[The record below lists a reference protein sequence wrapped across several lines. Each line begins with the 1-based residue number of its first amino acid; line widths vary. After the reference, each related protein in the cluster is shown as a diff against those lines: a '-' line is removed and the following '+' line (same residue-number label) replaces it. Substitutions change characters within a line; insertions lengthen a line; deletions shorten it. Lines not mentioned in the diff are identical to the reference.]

1 MKNRSFLVLVM
12 VLFLGWSSY
21 GQTISGQV
29 NAAETGEPLPGVAVS
44 LKSQNKAVLTDFNG
58 KFSIEAAEGDVLTF
72 SSMGMES
79 REVKATSTFMLV
91 SLKSTSNE
99 LQEVVVTAGGIARE
113 RKALGFGVEE
123 VGGSELKE
131 SGETNMISGI
141 SAKVSGVQ
149 VTNSSGAAG
158 AASYIKIRGNATF
171 TANDNQPLMVVDG
184 VPIDNSQIA
193 TSDLRGG
200 VANSNRAIDINPDD
214 IESISVLKGGAAA
227 ALYGTRG
234 ANGVILITTKKGA
247 YGQDFQVN
255 VSSTMEITQA
265 NRLPELQTKYSQGY
279 FGSFDG
285 GTSNAF
291 SWGPALADLGY
302 DANGNIV
309 QDPSQMVSQGVTPF
323 DHYDFFKR
331 GRRLNNSV
339 TLSGG
344 GKQSSYY
351 LSIANLQDEGIIPL
365 NRFDRTTIRLTGT
378 GQIATNL
385 KATASLAY
393 TNSGGYRVQQ
403 GSNTSGLMLGLLRTP
418 PSFDNSNG
426 VDDPTDPAAYINPDG
441 SQRNYRAGGGY
452 DNPYWTINMNPF
464 TDDVN
469 RVFGYTKFDWSPVEG
484 LMVSYR
490 YGIDQYS
497 DVRKQIIA
505 INSRSF
511 PGGSINDETYLVKEQ
526 NHDLTARYSTKLGP
540 IGANF
545 LAGFNANDRERKYV
559 GTYGTGLVL
568 PNFYNMSNATN
579 QQAYESFQGRRI
591 WGVYGEAQFD
601 YGDWAY
607 LTLTARR
614 DQASTF
620 GNVATPILYP
630 SASLSIILTDL
641 LKVESDVLSFAKLR
655 ASSAKVG
662 SEPGF
667 ASNATYFNQAG
678 VGSGWIT
685 GISFPYMGVTG
696 FTQSN
701 TLGNPELRPEYTITN
716 EVGLEL
722 RFFQNKLSLDVTAY
736 EQRSEDLIVA
746 VPVAGSSGFTSSFLN
761 AGSMSNSGI
770 ELQLNTNL
778 VQTEDFSLNAGL
790 NFTRNRNVVEKLA
803 DGVDVISLPWGFF
816 GANQRLVAGEAYG
829 TLYGDDWLRDENGN
843 ALVTADGYPVYSST
857 EVVVGDP
864 NPDYLM
870 GINGDA
876 RYKNWSFNMLWDIRR
891 GGDIWNGTR
900 GALYYFGT
908 HADTDIMPDG
918 TKRGET
924 YVWEDVVMGNTG
936 VYAPGEVDANGN
948 EIAGQPNSTPILH
961 DIDSY
966 ALGPLSGFTGASRPF
981 IEDGSWLRL
990 RTVSLN
996 YQFSKASL
1004 ENTKLKGLSLG
1015 ITGRNLFLLTPY
1027 RGVDPET
1034 NLSGA
1039 TNSQGADYFN
1049 MPNTMG
1055 VLFNL
1060 RANL

>member
-1 MKNRSFLVLVM
+1 MKNKFLLVWSFLIA
-12 VLFLGWSSY
+12 FSATAFA
-21 GQTISGQV
+21 Q
-29 NAAETGEPLPGVAVS
+29 NEPETGEVPELP
-44 LKSQNKAVLTDFNG
+44 
-58 KFSIEAAEGDVLTF
+58 DVFEQL
-72 SSMGMES
+72 E
-79 REVKATSTFMLV
+79 
-91 SLKSTSNE
+91 
-99 LQEVVVTAGGIARE
+99 EVVVTAGGITRE
-113 RKALGFGVEE
+113 KKALGFGVEE
-123 VGGSELKE
+123 VKGASIKE
-131 SGETNMISGI
+131 SGETNIVSGI

-193 TSDLRGG
+193 TSDLRDG

-214 IESISVLKGGAAA
+214 IETISVLKGGAAA

-247 YGQDFQVN
+247 YGEDFKVN
-255 VSSTMEITQA
+255 VSSSMEISQV
-265 NRLPELQTKYSQGY
+265 NKLPELQNRYSQGY
-279 FGSFDG
+279 FGTYEG
-285 GTSNAF
+285 GTSNPF

-302 DANGNIV
+302 DANGNIT
-309 QDPSQMVSQGVTPF
+309 QDATGGVTP
-323 DHYDFFKR
+323 YDNTSFLQR
-331 GRRLNNSV
+331 GRRLNNSL

-344 GKQSSYY
+344 GKKSSYY
-351 LSIANLQDEGIIPL
+351 LSIANLQDQGIVPL
-365 NRFDRTTIRLTGT
+365 NHFDRTTIRLTGS

-393 TNSGGYRVQQ
+393 SNSGGYRIQQ

-418 PSFDNSNG
+418 PTFDNSNG
-426 VDDPTDPAAYINPDG
+426 VTDPTDQSAFLNPDG

-469 RVFGYTKFDWSPVEG
+469 RVFGYTKFDWSPVDN
-484 LMVSYR
+484 LLISYR

-497 DVRKQIIA
+497 DLRKQIIA
-505 INSRSF
+505 INSRTF
-511 PGGSINDETYLVKEQ
+511 PGGSIADEAYAIKEQ
-526 NHDLTARYSTKLGP
+526 NHDLTARYSMDLGP
-540 IGANF
+540 IGASF
-545 LAGFNANDRERKYV
+545 FGGFNSNQRDRKYV

-568 PNFYNMSNATN
+568 PNFYNMSNAQN
-579 QQAYESFQGRRI
+579 QQAYESFVGRRL
-591 WGVYGEAQFD
+591 WGIYGEAQFD
-601 YGDWAY
+601 YADWAY

-620 GNVATPILYP
+620 GNVSTPIIYP
-630 SASLSIILTDL
+630 SASLSLILTEAL
-641 LKVESDVLSFAKLR
+641 GIESDVLNFAKLR
-655 ASSAKVG
+655 ASSAQVG

-678 VGSGWIT
+678 VGSGWIN
-685 GISFPYMGVTG
+685 GISFPYLGVTG

-701 TLGNPELRPEYTITN
+701 TLGNPNLLPEYTVTN
-716 EVGLEL
+716 EIGGEVRMFG
-722 RFFQNKLSLDVTAY
+722 NKISADITLYQQTSK
-736 EQRSEDLIVA
+736 DLIVA
-746 VPVAGSSGFTSSFLN
+746 VPVAGSSGYTSSFIN
-761 AGSMSNSGI
+761 AGEMTNTGV
-770 ELQLNTNL
+770 ELQLNANL
-778 VQTEDFSLNAGL
+778 VKTDDFTWDAGMT
-790 NFTRNRNVVEKLA
+790 FTRNRNVVKKLA

-816 GANQRLVAGEAYG
+816 GANQRLVEGEAYG
-829 TLYGDDWLRDENGN
+829 TLYGDDWARDENGN
-843 ALVTADGYPVYSST
+843 ALVDASGYPVYSST

-870 GINGDA
+870 GITSA
-876 RYKNWSFNMLWDIRR
+876 ATYKNWSFSMLWDIRQ

-908 HADTDIMPDG
+908 HADTDVLPDG

-924 YVWEDVVMGNTG
+924 FVWEDVVMGNSG
-936 VYAPGEVDANGN
+936 VYAPGTTDADGN
-948 EIAGQPNSTPILH
+948 DISGQPNTTPILN

-981 IEDGSWLRL
+981 IEDGSWVRL
-990 RTVSLN
+990 RNIGVN
-996 YQFSKASL
+996 YRFDADALSG
-1004 ENTKLKGLSLG
+1004 TKLKGLSVG
-1015 ITGRNLFLLTPY
+1015 VSGRNIFLSTPY

-1055 VLFNL
+1055 IIFNL
-1060 RANL
+1060 KANL

>member
-1 MKNRSFLVLVM
+1 MKNKFLLVWSFLIA
-12 VLFLGWSSY
+12 FSATAFA
-21 GQTISGQV
+21 QNEPDQ
-29 NAAETGEPLPGVAVS
+29 GEVPELP
-44 LKSQNKAVLTDFNG
+44 
-58 KFSIEAAEGDVLTF
+58 DVFEQL
-72 SSMGMES
+72 E
-79 REVKATSTFMLV
+79 
-91 SLKSTSNE
+91 
-99 LQEVVVTAGGIARE
+99 EVVVTAGGIARE
-113 RKALGFGVEE
+113 KKALGFGVEE
-123 VGGSELKE
+123 VKGASIKE
-131 SGETNMISGI
+131 SGESNIVSGI

-193 TSDLRGG
+193 TSDLRSG

-247 YGQDFQVN
+247 YGEDFKVN
-255 VSSTMEITQA
+255 VSSSMEISQV
-265 NRLPELQTKYSQGY
+265 NKLPELQNSYSQGY
-279 FGSFDG
+279 FGTYGG
-285 GTSNAF
+285 GTSNPF

-302 DANGNIV
+302 DADGNIT
-309 QDPSQMVSQGVTPF
+309 QDATGGVTP
-323 DHYDFFKR
+323 YDNTSFLQR
-331 GRRLNNSV
+331 GRRLNNSL

-344 GKQSSYY
+344 GQKSSYY
-351 LSIANLQDEGIIPL
+351 LSIANLQDQGIVPL
-365 NRFDRTTIRLTGT
+365 NQFDRTTIRLTGS

-393 TNSGGYRVQQ
+393 SNSGGYRVQQ

-418 PSFDNSNG
+418 PTFDNSNG
-426 VDDPTDPAAYINPDG
+426 VTDPTDPAAFLNADG

-469 RVFGYTKFDWSPVEG
+469 RVFGYTKFDWSPVEN
-484 LMVSYR
+484 LLVSYR

-497 DVRKQIIA
+497 DVRKQIIS
-505 INSRSF
+505 INSRTF
-511 PGGSINDETYLVKEQ
+511 PGGSIADEAYAIKEQ
-526 NHDLTARYSTKLGP
+526 NHDLTARYSMDLGP
-540 IGANF
+540 IGASF
-545 LAGFNANDRERKYV
+545 FGGFNANQRDRKYV

-568 PNFYNMSNATN
+568 PNFYNMSNAQN
-579 QQAYESFQGRRI
+579 QQAYESFVGRRL
-591 WGVYGEAQFD
+591 WGIYGEAQFD
-601 YGDWAY
+601 YADWAY

-620 GNVATPILYP
+620 GNVSTPIIYP
-630 SASLSIILTDL
+630 SASLSLILTEAL
-641 LKVESDVLSFAKLR
+641 GIESDVLNFAKLR
-655 ASSAKVG
+655 ASSAQVG

-678 VGSGWIT
+678 VGSGWIN
-685 GISFPYMGVTG
+685 GISFPYLGVTG

-701 TLGNPELRPEYTITN
+701 TLGNPNLLPEYTVTN
-716 EVGLEL
+716 EIGGEV
-722 RFFQNKLSLDVTAY
+722 RMFNNKISADITLYQQTSK
-736 EQRSEDLIVA
+736 DLIVA
-746 VPVAGSSGFTSSFLN
+746 VPVAGSSGYTSSFIN
-761 AGSMSNSGI
+761 AGEMTNTGV
-770 ELQLNTNL
+770 ELQLNANL
-778 VQTEDFSLNAGL
+778 VKTDDFTWDAGMT
-790 NFTRNRNVVEKLA
+790 FTRNRNVVKKLA

-816 GANQRLVAGEAYG
+816 GANQRLVEGEAYG
-829 TLYGDDWLRDENGN
+829 TLYGDDWARDENGN
-843 ALVTADGYPVYSST
+843 ALVDASGYPIYSST

-870 GINGDA
+870 GITSA
-876 RYKNWSFNMLWDIRR
+876 ATYKNWSFNMLWDIRQ

-908 HADTDIMPDG
+908 HADTDVMPDG

-924 YVWEDVVMGNTG
+924 FVWEDVVTGNNG
-936 VYAPGEVDANGN
+936 VYAPGTTDADGN
-948 EIAGQPNSTPILH
+948 DISGQPNTTPILN

-981 IEDGSWLRL
+981 IEDGSWVRL
-990 RTVSLN
+990 RNIGVNYRFDADALN
-996 YQFSKASL
+996 G
-1004 ENTKLKGLSLG
+1004 TKLKGLSVG
-1015 ITGRNLFLLTPY
+1015 VSGRNIFLRTPY

-1055 VLFNL
+1055 VIFNL
-1060 RANL
+1060 KANL

>member
-1 MKNRSFLVLVM
+1 
-12 VLFLGWSSY
+12 
-21 GQTISGQV
+21 
-29 NAAETGEPLPGVAVS
+29 
-44 LKSQNKAVLTDFNG
+44 
-58 KFSIEAAEGDVLTF
+58 
-72 SSMGMES
+72 
-79 REVKATSTFMLV
+79 
-91 SLKSTSNE
+91 
-99 LQEVVVTAGGIARE
+99 
-113 RKALGFGVEE
+113 
-123 VGGSELKE
+123 
-131 SGETNMISGI
+131 
-141 SAKVSGVQ
+141 VSGVQ

-193 TSDLRGG
+193 TEDLRSG

-247 YGQDFQVN
+247 YGEDFKVN
-255 VSSTMEITQA
+255 VSSSMEISQV
-265 NRLPELQTKYSQGY
+265 NKLPELQNKYSQGY
-279 FGSFDG
+279 FGTYGG

-302 DANGNIV
+302 DADGNIT
-309 QDPSQMVSQGVTPF
+309 QDATGGVTP
-323 DHYDFFKR
+323 YDNTGFLQR
-331 GRRLNNSV
+331 GRRLNNSL

-344 GKQSSYY
+344 GQKSSYY
-351 LSIANLQDEGIIPL
+351 LSIANLQDQGIVPL
-365 NRFDRTTIRLTGT
+365 NQFDRTTIRLTGS

-393 TNSGGYRVQQ
+393 SNSGGYRVQQ

-426 VDDPTDPAAYINPDG
+426 VTDPTDPSAFLNADG

-469 RVFGYTKFDWSPVEG
+469 RVFGYTKFDWSPVEN
-484 LMVSYR
+484 LLVSYR

-497 DVRKQIIA
+497 DVRKQIIS
-505 INSRSF
+505 INSRTF
-511 PGGSINDETYLVKEQ
+511 PGGSIADEAYAIKEQ
-526 NHDLTARYSTKLGP
+526 NHDLTARYSMDLGP
-540 IGANF
+540 IGASF
-545 LAGFNANDRERKYV
+545 FGGFNANQRDRKYV

-568 PNFYNMSNATN
+568 PNFYNMSNAQN
-579 QQAYESFQGRRI
+579 QQAYESFVGRRL
-591 WGVYGEAQFD
+591 WGIYGEAQFD
-601 YGDWAY
+601 YADWAY

-620 GNVATPILYP
+620 GNVSTPILYP
-630 SASLSIILTDL
+630 SASLSLILTEAL
-641 LKVESDVLSFAKLR
+641 GIESDVLNFAKLR
-655 ASSAKVG
+655 ASSAQVG

-678 VGSGWIT
+678 VGSGWIN
-685 GISFPYMGVTG
+685 GISFPYLGVTG

-701 TLGNPELRPEYTITN
+701 TLGNPNLLPEYTVTN
-716 EVGLEL
+716 EIGGEV
-722 RFFQNKLSLDVTAY
+722 RMFNNKISADITLYQQTSK
-736 EQRSEDLIVA
+736 DLIVA
-746 VPVAGSSGFTSSFLN
+746 VPVAGSSGYTSSFIN
-761 AGSMSNSGI
+761 AGEMTNTGV
-770 ELQLNTNL
+770 ELQLNANL
-778 VQTEDFSLNAGL
+778 VKTDDFTWDAGMT
-790 NFTRNRNVVEKLA
+790 FTRNRNIVKKLA

-816 GANQRLVAGEAYG
+816 GANQRLVEGEAYG
-829 TLYGDDWLRDENGN
+829 TLYGDDWARDENGN
-843 ALVTADGYPVYSST
+843 ALVDASGYPVYSST

-870 GINGDA
+870 GITSA
-876 RYKNWSFNMLWDIRR
+876 ATYKNWSFNMLWDIRQ

-908 HADTDIMPDG
+908 HADTDVMPDG

-924 YVWEDVVMGNTG
+924 FVWEDVVAGNNG
-936 VYAPGEVDANGN
+936 VYAPGTTDADGN
-948 EIAGQPNSTPILH
+948 DISGQPNTTPILN

-981 IEDGSWLRL
+981 IEDGSWVRL
-990 RTVSLN
+990 RNIGVNYRFDADALN
-996 YQFSKASL
+996 G
-1004 ENTKLKGLSLG
+1004 TKLKGLSVG
-1015 ITGRNLFLLTPY
+1015 VSGRNIFLRTPY

-1055 VLFNL
+1055 VIFNL
-1060 RANL
+1060 KANL

>member
-1 MKNRSFLVLVM
+1 MKNKFLLVWSFLIA
-12 VLFLGWSSY
+12 FSATAFA
-21 GQTISGQV
+21 QNEPDQ
-29 NAAETGEPLPGVAVS
+29 GEVPELP
-44 LKSQNKAVLTDFNG
+44 
-58 KFSIEAAEGDVLTF
+58 DVFEQL
-72 SSMGMES
+72 E
-79 REVKATSTFMLV
+79 
-91 SLKSTSNE
+91 
-99 LQEVVVTAGGIARE
+99 EVVVTAGGIARE
-113 RKALGFGVEE
+113 KKALGFGVEE
-123 VGGSELKE
+123 VKGASIKE
-131 SGETNMISGI
+131 SGESNIVSGI

-193 TSDLRGG
+193 TSDLRAG

-247 YGQDFQVN
+247 YGQDFKVN
-255 VSSTMEITQA
+255 VSSSLEISQV
-265 NRLPELQTKYSQGY
+265 NKLPETQNKYSQGY
-279 FGSFDG
+279 FGTYGG
-285 GTSNAF
+285 GTSNPF

-302 DANGNIV
+302 DADGNIT
-309 QDPSQMVSQGVTPF
+309 QDATGGVTP
-323 DHYDFFKR
+323 YDNTAFFQN
-331 GRRLNNSV
+331 GRRLNNSL

-344 GKQSSYY
+344 GQKSSYY
-351 LSIANLQDEGIIPL
+351 LSIANLQDQGIVPL
-365 NRFDRTTIRLTGT
+365 NQFDRTTIRLTGT

-393 TNSGGYRVQQ
+393 SNSGGYRVQQ

-418 PSFDNSNG
+418 PTFDNSNG
-426 VDDPTDPAAYINPDG
+426 VTDPTDPAAFLNADG

-469 RVFGYTKFDWSPVEG
+469 RVFGYTKFDWSPVEN
-484 LMVSYR
+484 LLVSYR

-497 DVRKQIIA
+497 DVRKQIIS
-505 INSRSF
+505 INSRTF
-511 PGGSINDETYLVKEQ
+511 PGGSISDEVYTVKEQ
-526 NHDLTARYSTKLGP
+526 NHDLTARYSMDLGP

-545 LAGFNANDRERKYV
+545 FGGFNANQRDRKYV

-568 PNFYNMSNATN
+568 PNFYNMSNAQN
-579 QQAYESFQGRRI
+579 QQAYESFVGRRL

-601 YGDWAY
+601 YADWAY

-630 SASLSIILTDL
+630 SASLALILTEAL
-641 LKVESDVLSFAKLR
+641 GIESDVLNFAKLR
-655 ASSAKVG
+655 VSSAKVG

-678 VGSGWIT
+678 VGSGWIN
-685 GISFPYMGVTG
+685 GISFPYLGVTG

-701 TLGNPELRPEYTITN
+701 TLGNPDLRPEFTVTN
-716 EVGLEL
+716 EIGGEV
-722 RFFQNKLSLDVTAY
+722 RMFNNKISADITLYQQT
-736 EQRSEDLIVA
+736 SEDLIVA
-746 VPVAGSSGFTSSFLN
+746 VPVAGSSGFTSSFIN
-761 AGSMSNSGI
+761 AGSMTNTGV
-770 ELQLNTNL
+770 ELQLNANL
-778 VQTEDFSLNAGL
+778 VKTDDFTWDAGMT
-790 NFTRNRNVVEKLA
+790 FTRNRNIVKKLA

-816 GANQRLVAGEAYG
+816 GANQRLVEGEAYG
-829 TLYGDDWLRDENGN
+829 TLYGDDWARDENGN
-843 ALVTADGYPVYSST
+843 ALVDASGYPIYSST

-870 GINGDA
+870 GITSA
-876 RYKNWSFNMLWDIRR
+876 ASYKNWSFNMLWDIRQ

-908 HADTDIMPDG
+908 HIDTDVMPDG
-918 TKRGET
+918 TGRGET
-924 YVWEDVVMGNTG
+924 FVWEDVVMGNSG
-936 VYAPGEVDANGN
+936 VYAPGTTDADGN
-948 EIAGQPNSTPILH
+948 DISGQPNTTPILN

-981 IEDGSWLRL
+981 IEDGSWVRL
-990 RTVSLN
+990 RNIGVNYKFDADALN
-996 YQFSKASL
+996 G
-1004 ENTKLKGLSLG
+1004 TKLKGLSVG
-1015 ITGRNLFLLTPY
+1015 VSGRNIFLRTPY

-1055 VLFNL
+1055 VIFNL
-1060 RANL
+1060 KANL

>member
-1 MKNRSFLVLVM
+1 MKNKFLLVWSFLIA
-12 VLFLGWSSY
+12 FSATAFA
-21 GQTISGQV
+21 QNEPDQ
-29 NAAETGEPLPGVAVS
+29 GEVPELP
-44 LKSQNKAVLTDFNG
+44 
-58 KFSIEAAEGDVLTF
+58 DVFEQL
-72 SSMGMES
+72 E
-79 REVKATSTFMLV
+79 
-91 SLKSTSNE
+91 
-99 LQEVVVTAGGIARE
+99 EVVVTAGGIARE
-113 RKALGFGVEE
+113 KKALGFGVEE
-123 VGGSELKE
+123 VKGASIKE
-131 SGETNMISGI
+131 SGESNIVSGI

-193 TSDLRGG
+193 TEDLRSG

-247 YGQDFQVN
+247 YGEDFKVN
-255 VSSTMEITQA
+255 VSSSMEISQV
-265 NRLPELQTKYSQGY
+265 NKLPELQNKYSQGY
-279 FGSFDG
+279 FGTYGG

-302 DANGNIV
+302 DADGNIT
-309 QDPSQMVSQGVTPF
+309 QDATGGVTP
-323 DHYDFFKR
+323 YDNTGFLQR
-331 GRRLNNSV
+331 GRRLNNSL

-344 GKQSSYY
+344 GQKSSYY
-351 LSIANLQDEGIIPL
+351 LSIANLQDQGIVPL
-365 NRFDRTTIRLTGT
+365 NQFDRTTIRLTGS

-393 TNSGGYRVQQ
+393 SNSGGYRVQQ

-426 VDDPTDPAAYINPDG
+426 VTDPTDPSAFLNADG

-469 RVFGYTKFDWSPVEG
+469 RVFGYTKFDWSPVEN
-484 LMVSYR
+484 LLVSYR

-497 DVRKQIIA
+497 DVRKQIIS
-505 INSRSF
+505 INSRTF
-511 PGGSINDETYLVKEQ
+511 PGGSIADEAYAIKEQ
-526 NHDLTARYSTKLGP
+526 NHDLTARYSMDLGP
-540 IGANF
+540 IGASF
-545 LAGFNANDRERKYV
+545 FGGFNANQRDRKYV

-568 PNFYNMSNATN
+568 PNFYNMSNAQN
-579 QQAYESFQGRRI
+579 QQAYESFVGRRL
-591 WGVYGEAQFD
+591 WGIYGEAQFD
-601 YGDWAY
+601 YADWAY

-620 GNVATPILYP
+620 GKVSTPILYP
-630 SASLSIILTDL
+630 SASLSLILTEAL
-641 LKVESDVLSFAKLR
+641 GIESDVLNFAKLR
-655 ASSAKVG
+655 ASSAQVG

-678 VGSGWIT
+678 VGSGWIN
-685 GISFPYMGVTG
+685 GISFPYLGVTG

-701 TLGNPELRPEYTITN
+701 TLGNPNLLPEYTVTN
-716 EVGLEL
+716 EIGGEV
-722 RFFQNKLSLDVTAY
+722 RMFNNKISADITLYQQTSK
-736 EQRSEDLIVA
+736 DLIVA
-746 VPVAGSSGFTSSFLN
+746 VPVAGSSGYTSSFIN
-761 AGSMSNSGI
+761 AGEMTNTGV
-770 ELQLNTNL
+770 ELQLNANL
-778 VQTEDFSLNAGL
+778 VKTDDFTWDAGMT
-790 NFTRNRNVVEKLA
+790 FTRNRNIVKKLA

-816 GANQRLVAGEAYG
+816 GANQRLVEGEAYG
-829 TLYGDDWLRDENGN
+829 TLYGDDWARDENGN
-843 ALVTADGYPVYSST
+843 ALVDASGYPVYSST

-870 GINGDA
+870 GITSA
-876 RYKNWSFNMLWDIRR
+876 ATYKNWSFNMLWDIRQ

-908 HADTDIMPDG
+908 HADTDVMPDG

-924 YVWEDVVMGNTG
+924 FVWEDVVAGNNG
-936 VYAPGEVDANGN
+936 VYAPGTTDADGN
-948 EIAGQPNSTPILH
+948 DISGQPNTTPILN

-981 IEDGSWLRL
+981 IEDGSWVRL
-990 RTVSLN
+990 RNIGVNYRFDADALN
-996 YQFSKASL
+996 G
-1004 ENTKLKGLSLG
+1004 TKLKGLSVG
-1015 ITGRNLFLLTPY
+1015 VSGRNIFLRTPY

-1055 VLFNL
+1055 VIFNL
-1060 RANL
+1060 KANL

>member
-1 MKNRSFLVLVM
+1 MKNKFLLVWSFLIA
-12 VLFLGWSSY
+12 FSATAFA
-21 GQTISGQV
+21 QNEPDQ
-29 NAAETGEPLPGVAVS
+29 GEVPELP
-44 LKSQNKAVLTDFNG
+44 
-58 KFSIEAAEGDVLTF
+58 DVFEQL
-72 SSMGMES
+72 E
-79 REVKATSTFMLV
+79 
-91 SLKSTSNE
+91 
-99 LQEVVVTAGGIARE
+99 EVVVTAGGIARE
-113 RKALGFGVEE
+113 KKALGFGVEE
-123 VGGSELKE
+123 VKGASIKE
-131 SGETNMISGI
+131 SGESNIVSGI

-193 TSDLRGG
+193 TSDLRAG

-247 YGQDFQVN
+247 YGEDFKVN
-255 VSSTMEITQA
+255 VSSSMEISQV
-265 NRLPELQTKYSQGY
+265 NKMPELQNSYSQGY
-279 FGSFDG
+279 FGTYGG
-285 GTSNAF
+285 GTSNPF

-302 DANGNIV
+302 DADGNIT
-309 QDPSQMVSQGVTPF
+309 QDATGGVTP
-323 DHYDFFKR
+323 YDNTAFLQR
-331 GRRLNNSV
+331 GRRLNNSL

-344 GKQSSYY
+344 GQKSSYY
-351 LSIANLQDEGIIPL
+351 LSIANLQDQGIVPL
-365 NRFDRTTIRLTGT
+365 NQFDRTTIRLTGS

-393 TNSGGYRVQQ
+393 SNSGGYRVQQ

-418 PSFDNSNG
+418 PTFDNSNG
-426 VDDPTDPAAYINPDG
+426 VTDPTDPAAFLNADG

-469 RVFGYTKFDWSPVEG
+469 RVFGYTKFDWSPVEN
-484 LMVSYR
+484 LLVSYR

-497 DVRKQIIA
+497 DVRKQIIS
-505 INSRSF
+505 INSRTF
-511 PGGSINDETYLVKEQ
+511 PGGSISDEAYAVKEQ
-526 NHDLTARYSTKLGP
+526 NHDLTARYSMDLGP
-540 IGANF
+540 IGASF
-545 LAGFNANDRERKYV
+545 FGGFNANQRDRKYV

-568 PNFYNMSNATN
+568 PNFYNMSNAQN
-579 QQAYESFQGRRI
+579 QQAYESFVGRRL
-591 WGVYGEAQFD
+591 WGIYGEAQFD
-601 YGDWAY
+601 YADWAY

-620 GNVATPILYP
+620 GNVSTPIIYP
-630 SASLSIILTDL
+630 SASLSLILTEAL
-641 LKVESDVLSFAKLR
+641 GIESDVLNFAKLR
-655 ASSAKVG
+655 ASSAQVG

-678 VGSGWIT
+678 VGSGWIN
-685 GISFPYMGVTG
+685 GISFPYLGVTG

-701 TLGNPELRPEYTITN
+701 TLGNPNLLPEYTVTN
-716 EVGLEL
+716 EIGGEV
-722 RFFQNKLSLDVTAY
+722 RMFNNKISADVTLY
-736 EQRSEDLIVA
+736 QQTSKDLIVA
-746 VPVAGSSGFTSSFLN
+746 VPVAGSSGYTSSFIN
-761 AGSMSNSGI
+761 AGEMTNTGV
-770 ELQLNTNL
+770 ELQLNANL
-778 VQTEDFSLNAGL
+778 VKTDDFTWDAGMT
-790 NFTRNRNVVEKLA
+790 FTRNRNIVKKLA

-816 GANQRLVAGEAYG
+816 GANQRLVEGEAYG
-829 TLYGDDWLRDENGN
+829 TLYGDDWARDENGN
-843 ALVTADGYPVYSST
+843 ALVDASGYPIYSST

-870 GINGDA
+870 GITSA
-876 RYKNWSFNMLWDIRR
+876 ATYKNWSFNMLWDIRQ

-908 HADTDIMPDG
+908 HADTDVMPDG

-924 YVWEDVVMGNTG
+924 FVWEDVVMGNNG
-936 VYAPGEVDANGN
+936 VYAPGTTDADGN
-948 EIAGQPNSTPILH
+948 DISGQPNTTPILN

-981 IEDGSWLRL
+981 IEDGSWVRL
-990 RTVSLN
+990 RNIGVNYRFDADALN
-996 YQFSKASL
+996 G
-1004 ENTKLKGLSLG
+1004 TKLKGLSVG
-1015 ITGRNLFLLTPY
+1015 VSGRNIFLRTPY

-1055 VLFNL
+1055 VIFNL
-1060 RANL
+1060 KANL

>member
-1 MKNRSFLVLVM
+1 
-12 VLFLGWSSY
+12 
-21 GQTISGQV
+21 
-29 NAAETGEPLPGVAVS
+29 
-44 LKSQNKAVLTDFNG
+44 
-58 KFSIEAAEGDVLTF
+58 
-72 SSMGMES
+72 
-79 REVKATSTFMLV
+79 
-91 SLKSTSNE
+91 
-99 LQEVVVTAGGIARE
+99 
-113 RKALGFGVEE
+113 
-123 VGGSELKE
+123 
-131 SGETNMISGI
+131 
-141 SAKVSGVQ
+141 VSGVQ

-193 TSDLRGG
+193 TEDLRSG

-247 YGQDFQVN
+247 YGEDFKVN
-255 VSSTMEITQA
+255 VSSSMEISQV
-265 NRLPELQTKYSQGY
+265 NKLPELQNRYSQGY
-279 FGSFDG
+279 FGTYGG
-285 GTSNAF
+285 GTSNPF

-302 DANGNIV
+302 DADGNIT
-309 QDPSQMVSQGVTPF
+309 QDATGGVTP
-323 DHYDFFKR
+323 YDNTAFLQR
-331 GRRLNNSV
+331 GRRLNNSL

-344 GKQSSYY
+344 GQKSSYY
-351 LSIANLQDEGIIPL
+351 LSIANLQDQGIVPL
-365 NRFDRTTIRLTGT
+365 NQFDRTTIRLTGS

-393 TNSGGYRVQQ
+393 SNSGGYRVQQ

-418 PSFDNSNG
+418 PTFDNSNG
-426 VDDPTDPAAYINPDG
+426 VTDPTDPAAYLNADG

-469 RVFGYTKFDWSPVEG
+469 RVFGYTKFDWSPVEN
-484 LMVSYR
+484 LLVSYR

-497 DVRKQIIA
+497 DVRKQIIS
-505 INSRSF
+505 INSRTF
-511 PGGSINDETYLVKEQ
+511 PGGSIADEAYAIKEQ
-526 NHDLTARYSTKLGP
+526 NHDLTARYSMDLGP
-540 IGANF
+540 IGASF
-545 LAGFNANDRERKYV
+545 FGGFNANQRDRKYV

-568 PNFYNMSNATN
+568 PNFYNMSNAQN
-579 QQAYESFQGRRI
+579 QQAYESFVGRRL
-591 WGVYGEAQFD
+591 WGIYGEAQFD
-601 YGDWAY
+601 YADWAY

-620 GNVATPILYP
+620 GNVSTPIIYP
-630 SASLSIILTDL
+630 SVSLSLILTEAL
-641 LKVESDVLSFAKLR
+641 GIESDVLNFAKLR
-655 ASSAKVG
+655 ASSAQVG

-678 VGSGWIT
+678 VGSGWIN
-685 GISFPYMGVTG
+685 GISFPYLGVTG

-701 TLGNPELRPEYTITN
+701 TLGNPNLLPEYTVTN
-716 EVGLEL
+716 EIGGEV
-722 RFFQNKLSLDVTAY
+722 RMFNNKISADITLYQQTSK
-736 EQRSEDLIVA
+736 DLIVA
-746 VPVAGSSGFTSSFLN
+746 VPVAGSSGYTSSFIN
-761 AGSMSNSGI
+761 AGEMTNTGV
-770 ELQLNTNL
+770 ELQLNANL
-778 VQTEDFSLNAGL
+778 VKTDDFTWDAGMT
-790 NFTRNRNVVEKLA
+790 FTRNRNIVKKLA

-816 GANQRLVAGEAYG
+816 GANQRLVEGEAYG
-829 TLYGDDWLRDENGN
+829 TLYGDDWARDENGN
-843 ALVTADGYPVYSST
+843 ALVDASGYPVYSST

-870 GINGDA
+870 GITSA
-876 RYKNWSFNMLWDIRR
+876 ASYKNWSFNMLWDIRQ

-908 HADTDIMPDG
+908 HADTDVMPDG

-924 YVWEDVVMGNTG
+924 FVWEDVVMGNSG
-936 VYAPGEVDANGN
+936 VYAPGTTDADGN
-948 EIAGQPNSTPILH
+948 DISGQPNTTPILN

-981 IEDGSWLRL
+981 IEDGSWIRL
-990 RTVSLN
+990 RNIGVNYKFDTEALN
-996 YQFSKASL
+996 G
-1004 ENTKLKGLSLG
+1004 TKLKGLSVG
-1015 ITGRNLFLLTPY
+1015 VSGRNIFLRTPY

-1055 VLFNL
+1055 VIFNL
-1060 RANL
+1060 KANL

>member
-1 MKNRSFLVLVM
+1 MKNKFLLVWSFLIA
-12 VLFLGWSSY
+12 FSATAFA
-21 GQTISGQV
+21 QNEPDQ
-29 NAAETGEPLPGVAVS
+29 GEVPELP
-44 LKSQNKAVLTDFNG
+44 
-58 KFSIEAAEGDVLTF
+58 DVFEQL
-72 SSMGMES
+72 E
-79 REVKATSTFMLV
+79 
-91 SLKSTSNE
+91 
-99 LQEVVVTAGGIARE
+99 EVVVTAGGIARE
-113 RKALGFGVEE
+113 KKALGFGVEE
-123 VGGSELKE
+123 VKGASIKE
-131 SGETNMISGI
+131 SGESNIVSGI

-193 TSDLRGG
+193 TEDLRSG

-247 YGQDFQVN
+247 YGEDFKVN
-255 VSSTMEITQA
+255 VSSSMEISQV
-265 NRLPELQTKYSQGY
+265 NKLPELQNRYSQGY
-279 FGSFDG
+279 FGTYGG
-285 GTSNAF
+285 GTSNPF

-302 DANGNIV
+302 DADGNIT
-309 QDPSQMVSQGVTPF
+309 QDATGGVTP
-323 DHYDFFKR
+323 YDNTAFLQR
-331 GRRLNNSV
+331 GRRLNNSL

-344 GKQSSYY
+344 GQKSSYY
-351 LSIANLQDEGIIPL
+351 LSIANLQDQGIVPL
-365 NRFDRTTIRLTGT
+365 NQFDRTTIRLTGS

-393 TNSGGYRVQQ
+393 SNSGGYRVQQ

-418 PSFDNSNG
+418 PTFDNSNG
-426 VDDPTDPAAYINPDG
+426 VTDPTDPAAFLNADG

-469 RVFGYTKFDWSPVEG
+469 RVFGYTKFDWSPVEN
-484 LMVSYR
+484 LLVSYR

-497 DVRKQIIA
+497 DVRKQIIS
-505 INSRSF
+505 INSRTF
-511 PGGSINDETYLVKEQ
+511 PGGSIADEAYAIKEQ
-526 NHDLTARYSTKLGP
+526 NHDLTARYSMDLGP
-540 IGANF
+540 IGASF
-545 LAGFNANDRERKYV
+545 FGGFNANQRDRKYV

-568 PNFYNMSNATN
+568 PNFYNMSNAQN
-579 QQAYESFQGRRI
+579 QQAYESFVGRRL
-591 WGVYGEAQFD
+591 WGIYGEAQFD
-601 YGDWAY
+601 YADWAY

-620 GNVATPILYP
+620 GNVSTPIIYP
-630 SASLSIILTDL
+630 SVSLSLILTEAL
-641 LKVESDVLSFAKLR
+641 GIESDVLNFAKLR
-655 ASSAKVG
+655 ASSAQVG

-678 VGSGWIT
+678 VGSGWIN
-685 GISFPYMGVTG
+685 GISFPYLGVTG

-701 TLGNPELRPEYTITN
+701 TLGNPNLLPEYTVTN
-716 EVGLEL
+716 EIGGEV
-722 RFFQNKLSLDVTAY
+722 RMFNNKISADITLYQQTSK
-736 EQRSEDLIVA
+736 DLIVA
-746 VPVAGSSGFTSSFLN
+746 VPVAGSSGYTSSFIN
-761 AGSMSNSGI
+761 AGEMTNTGV
-770 ELQLNTNL
+770 ELQLNANL
-778 VQTEDFSLNAGL
+778 VKTDDFTWDAGMT
-790 NFTRNRNVVEKLA
+790 FTRNRNIVKKLA

-816 GANQRLVAGEAYG
+816 GANQRLVEGEAYG
-829 TLYGDDWLRDENGN
+829 TLYGDDWARDENGN
-843 ALVTADGYPVYSST
+843 ALVDASGYPVYSST

-870 GINGDA
+870 GITSA
-876 RYKNWSFNMLWDIRR
+876 ASYKNWSFNMLWDIRQ

-908 HADTDIMPDG
+908 HADTDVMPDG

-924 YVWEDVVMGNTG
+924 FVWEDVVMGNSG
-936 VYAPGEVDANGN
+936 VYAPGTTDADGN
-948 EIAGQPNSTPILH
+948 DISGQPNTTPILN

-981 IEDGSWLRL
+981 IEDGSWIRL
-990 RTVSLN
+990 RNIGVNYKFDTEALN
-996 YQFSKASL
+996 G
-1004 ENTKLKGLSLG
+1004 TKLKGLSVG
-1015 ITGRNLFLLTPY
+1015 VSGRNIFLRTPY

-1055 VLFNL
+1055 VIFNL
-1060 RANL
+1060 KANL